1 MKAPTDNKIHDACC
15 KNNKEDGGAMLVK
28 RRDVSLW
35 RMFDDLHNSIGMDD
49 GVMNEL
55 RSPSVAE
62 LNAREINSIA
72 PLYLMNVDA
81 ITDDYSVG

>member
-1 MKAPTDNKIHDACC
+1 
-15 KNNKEDGGAMLVK
+15 MLVK

-55 RSPSVAE
+55 CSPSVAVFDT
-62 LNAREINSIA
+62 RKKNSIA

>member
-1 MKAPTDNKIHDACC
+1 MFV
-15 KNNKEDGGAMLVK
+15 EW
-28 RRDVSLW
+28 RDISL
-35 RMFDDLHNSIGMDD
+35 RGMFYDLHNGIGMDD
-49 GVMNEL
+49 GVVNEL

-62 LNAREINSIA
+62 LNACEINSIA